1 LQTLVDRGPRGPLRN
16 LYVHVP
22 YCRDRCTYCAFTTV
36 FDRPGEH
43 DSLVTALLA
52 EWQRHQT
59 AGPWDTVYLG
69 GGTPSLLTP
78 ATLATLLNGIRR
90 QTPIAQD
97 AEVTLEVNPLNVDTD
112 ALAAW
117 SDLGITRLSL
127 GVQTFE
133 SETLRQLAR
142 HHDGDDARRALGLI
156 AASWTGSWSA
166 DLLVGWR
173 DQTTDHVQSDTNQLL
188 QFGPPHLSV
197 YGLTI
202 EPGTPLHALQDQGHR
217 VTADPEL
224 SLDYDTLWSEQIVRA
239 GLDRYEVSNFAL
251 PGHASRHNSAYWL
264 NQDYLGLG
272 PGASSSLGTL
282 RWSNTPDVSQYL
294 EATAS
299 GQSVRHR
306 VERLQPMARLIECL
320 AVGLRTKQ
328 GLSLADLDRRFSPA
342 WREGTLGALQALQ
355 EGGFVSITKTHI
367 KLHSNNIVLADN
379 ITLQLVSFL
388 NQTDEALD
396 SCWGSC

>member
-1 LQTLVDRGPRGPLRN
+1 MQTLVDRGPSGPLRN

-22 YCRDRCTYCAFTTV
+22 YCRDRCTYCAFATV
-36 FDRPGEH
+36 FDRPDEH
-43 DSLVTALLA
+43 DTLVTALLG
-52 EWQRHQT
+52 EWQRQRI
-59 AGPWDTVYLG
+59 AGPLETVYLG

-78 ATLATLLNGIRR
+78 AALATLLNGIRQR
-90 QTPIAQD
+90 TPIAQD
-97 AEVTLEVNPLNVDTD
+97 AEISLEVNPLNADTD

-142 HHDGDDARRALGLI
+142 HHDGDDARRALDLI
-156 AASWTGSWSA
+156 ATSWTGSWSA

-173 DQTTDHVQSDTNQLL
+173 DQTTAHVQSDTSQLL
-188 QFGPPHLSV
+188 QFEPPHLSV
-197 YGLTI
+197 YGLTV
-202 EPGTPLHALQDQGHR
+202 EPGTPLHALQDMGRQ

-224 SLDYDTLWSEQIVRA
+224 SLEFDSLWSEQIIRA

-251 PGHASRHNSAYWL
+251 PGHTSRHNSAYWL

-294 EATAS
+294 KVAGS
-299 GQSVRHR
+299 GQSARHR
-306 VERLQPMARLIECL
+306 VERLDPMARLIECL
-320 AVGLRTKQ
+320 AVGLRTQQ
-328 GLSLADLDRRFSPA
+328 GVSLAELDRRFSPA
-342 WREGTLGALQALQ
+342 WREGTLEALHALQ
-355 EGGFVSITKTHI
+355 EGGFVCITDARVTI
-367 KLHSNNIVLADN
+367 PSSSIVLADN
-379 ITLQLVSFL
+379 ITTSLVRSL
-388 NQTDEALD
+388 GPAAGGCV
-396 SCWGSC
+396 SKGSRS